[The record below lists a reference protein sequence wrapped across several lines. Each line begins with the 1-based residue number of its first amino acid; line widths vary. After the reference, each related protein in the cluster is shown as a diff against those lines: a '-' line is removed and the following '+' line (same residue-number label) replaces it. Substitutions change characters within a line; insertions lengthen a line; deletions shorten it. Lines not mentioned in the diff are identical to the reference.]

1 MKPAVFRTFS
11 EFVTIS
17 TERSVHC
24 RTRGGEW
31 WGCIAATPH
40 VYMVRSSVKAST
52 IGANKQPV
60 NLSLSNRLDF
70 AGWPVNAEPF
80 QSTIERYMWHLRFS
94 AKTAVDWMFTRPGF
108 TPVSELLTQ
117 MDVQSI
123 SRLAFPPLQKAC
135 RNWLTGLPNTTVTM
149 FAWNPPVSSGYR
161 CSISLKIF
169 AHMSTHIRS
178 I

>member
-11 EFVTIS
+11 KFVTIS
-17 TERSVHC
+17 TERSVHY

-60 NLSLSNRLDF
+60 NLSLSNRFCRMTSHCRTFPIYL
-70 AGWPVNAEPF
+70 G
-80 QSTIERYMWHLRFS
+80 RYMWHLRFS